1 MCRRVNEANP
11 LLKWRNWPL
20 RRHAASAP
28 LHSLNAPRTHVPS
41 FPCWCEHFATKW
53 NDNRSFSRI
62 SGKIFIPTLLPIA
75 IVLLSLN
82 SQHCLLN
89 PEIIFKLQSIKQFL
103 QHCNVPWKDFLF
115 KTILN
120 NEFIDFVSVHT
131 LLWLTRCVFSF
142 LFSCVRL
149 CDCEVNVTL

>member
-62 SGKIFIPTLLPIA
+62 SGKIFMPTLLPIA

-89 PEIIFKLQSIKQFL
+89 PEIIFKLQSIKQFCSTVMCL
-103 QHCNVPWKDFLF
+103 EKIFYSKQYWIMNLL
-115 KTILN
+115 ILCQSTLSCDWQDVC
-120 NEFIDFVSVHT
+120 FHSCFHVSD
-131 LLWLTRCVFSF
+131 CVI
-142 LFSCVRL
+142 VRWM
-149 CDCEVNVTL
+149 